1 MKPKSATAASPL
13 TPRQK
18 KASRSLFKELAAAV
32 RTTDHSIARLEQA
45 MAVVNGTIAELE
57 AAARS
62 AHVSLES
69 NARMYASTK
78 ETGPKGPK
86 GPTYG
91 PRTLNGTEMQELK
104 DRLRDELWVSGDER
118 FPTEYEI
125 GEEVKKVLEKEKML
139 TQSKG
144 RMNGVANKPIVTE
157 LEKLRDSAS
166 RMAAELVPFKE
177 KVIKQ
182 MGECQ
187 EIKAILE
194 SHRDMRDS
202 LFDPVLSNPVIK
214 TSVLYQ
220 KMNPMAPLTL
230 PLDDKN
236 MGSEI
241 GRLPSP
247 YNPSAKMTGHE
258 ATEVAAEREDGARD
272 AINKALRAVRDART
286 ELNSRKSAL
295 QISVR
300 AAREIVVKQRRA
312 INTGNFGSSEERN
325 TDPATRKMALN
336 PEDEH

>member
-1 MKPKSATAASPL
+1 M
-13 TPRQK
+13 
-18 KASRSLFKELAAAV
+18 

-69 NARMYASTK
+69 NARMHASTK

-86 GPTYG
+86 GPIFG
-91 PRTLNGTEMQELK
+91 PRKLNDTEMQELK
-104 DRLRDELWVSGDER
+104 DRLRDELWASGDER

-144 RMNGVANKPIVTE
+144 RMSGVANKPIVTE

-236 MGSEI
+236 M
-241 GRLPSP
+241 
-247 YNPSAKMTGHE
+247 
-258 ATEVAAEREDGARD
+258 
-272 AINKALRAVRDART
+272 
-286 ELNSRKSAL
+286 
-295 QISVR
+295 
-300 AAREIVVKQRRA
+300 
-312 INTGNFGSSEERN
+312 
-325 TDPATRKMALN
+325 
-336 PEDEH
+336 

>member
-1 MKPKSATAASPL
+1 
-13 TPRQK
+13 
-18 KASRSLFKELAAAV
+18 
-32 RTTDHSIARLEQA
+32 
-45 MAVVNGTIAELE
+45 
-57 AAARS
+57 
-62 AHVSLES
+62 
-69 NARMYASTK
+69 
-78 ETGPKGPK
+78 
-86 GPTYG
+86 
-91 PRTLNGTEMQELK
+91 
-104 DRLRDELWVSGDER
+104 
-118 FPTEYEI
+118 
-125 GEEVKKVLEKEKML
+125 
-139 TQSKG
+139 
-144 RMNGVANKPIVTE
+144 
-157 LEKLRDSAS
+157 
-166 RMAAELVPFKE
+166 MAAELVPFKE

-247 YNPSAKMTGHE
+247 YNPSSKMTGHE

-300 AAREIVVKQRRA
+300 TAREIVVKQRRA
-312 INTGNFGSSEERN
+312 ITTGNFGSSEERN
-325 TDPATRKMALN
+325 TDPATRKTALN